1 MVSKGTSM
9 ILYSL
14 TELLLVPLL
23 ARRNP
28 EVMRPTLA
36 RRALGLLKEVLWH
49 PALPGGLRRN
59 RRVARLSVLSLVRT
73 FRWDPWILTRLSR

>member
-14 TELLLVPLL
+14 MELLLVPLF

-36 RRALGLLKEVLWH
+36 RRALGLLKEVLWR
-49 PALPGGLRRN
+49 PALPSGLRRN
-59 RRVARLSVLSLVRT
+59 RRAGRLSALILART
-73 FRWDPWILTRLSR
+73 SRWNP